1 MGDVIERDG
10 RPDRQPNVDSTDNP
24 TASPTKHVGKW
35 SKTKSWLPCR
45 FALTLP
51 TMRALSP
58 IKDRAFQI
66 TGAGLS
72 SLACA
77 PASPFLNRLTAR
89 ADALAL
95 ALGLEI
101 D

>member
-1 MGDVIERDG
+1 MTADQTVNLTST
-10 RPDRQPNVDSTDNP
+10 RPTILLHRQPSTLGNGP
-24 TASPTKHVGKW
+24 KQSHG
-35 SKTKSWLPCR
+35 LPCR